1 MRVCASCGA
10 SIDGKLTRA
19 RFCSD
24 VCRARARRKGEPFA
38 PPPPDPVD
46 PTATAGRVT
55 AATRAEVA
63 ALGFEDSGLAEVA
76 LTLALQIDAL
86 ADPRTMP
93 GLTREWR
100 AAMAELR
107 ALSVQQAPVVNPLDE
122 LRRRREQ
129 RSG

>member
-1 MRVCASCGA
+1 MRTCASCDA
-10 SIDGKLTRA
+10 SIEGRNRKA

-24 VCRARARRKGEPFA
+24 VCRARGRREGLAVPAKVAGSDVVA
-38 PPPPDPVD
+38 V
-46 PTATAGRVT
+46 AGRVT

-63 ALGFEDSGLAEVA
+63 ALGLEGSATSEVA
-76 LTLALQIDAL
+76 VTLALSIDAL

-100 AAMAELR
+100 AAMADLR
-107 ALSVQQAPVVNPLDE
+107 AASAQQSPVVNPLDE
-122 LRRRREQ
+122 LRRKREQ

>member
-1 MRVCASCGA
+1 MRQCATCGA
-10 SIDGKLTRA
+10 SIEGRNARA

-24 VCRARARRKGEPFA
+24 LCRARGRRDGLATPATVEPDVVA
-38 PPPPDPVD
+38 V
-46 PTATAGRVT
+46 AGRVT
-55 AATRAEVA
+55 AATRAEVVE
-63 ALGFEDSGLAEVA
+63 LGVGGSALAEVA
-76 LTLALQIDAL
+76 LVLALQVDAL

-107 ALSVQQAPVVNPLDE
+107 ALTAVDAPVVNPLDE

-129 RSG
+129 RGG

>member
-1 MRVCASCGA
+1 MRSCATCGA
-10 SIDGKLTRA
+10 SIEGRNARA

-24 VCRARARRKGEPFA
+24 LCRARGRRLGHAVPAHDPAEVA
-38 PPPPDPVD
+38 PAAVS
-46 PTATAGRVT
+46 GRVT
-55 AATRAEVA
+55 AATRAEVDAVGLAGA
-63 ALGFEDSGLAEVA
+63 ALAEVA

-107 ALSVQQAPVVNPLDE
+107 AMSTAAPVVNPLDE